1 MDKQTNDETR
11 TADDQVADLLRHAR
25 RRAPAPQAARE
36 RAFAKLHGHW
46 SARQQQKRRRRAVL
60 GMALAAST
68 VLAVGMAFFATDSS
82 LLPAAVAVAELQR
95 TSGNGIQVI
104 GADGQVSPAA
114 NAELLLGQTL
124 RTRAGS
130 RAALAWNSGGSLRM
144 DEATE
149 IELIAADRVR
159 LVSGT
164 VYFDSEPAVADNGI
178 ALAFSIE
185 TPFGLA
191 THVGTQFQ
199 TRLHNDRLT
208 LSVRE
213 GEVAVA
219 AAGQRVLLP
228 AGDEVDFDRSGVS
241 AERKIQTW
249 DERWQWVQ
257 AIAPAFAAE
266 GNSVQALLN
275 WIARE
280 TGYVVSYRDNATAE
294 FVSRVIV
301 HGLDKLSPMSA
312 LQSIPYVADLQY
324 ELHDGVIV
332 VSLLDLPR

>member
-1 MDKQTNDETR
+1 MNKQTHDETR
-11 TADDQVADLLRHAR
+11 STDDQVAELLRHAR
-25 RRAPAPQAARE
+25 RRAPAPEAARE
-36 RAFAKLHGHW
+36 RAYAKLHSHW
-46 SARQQQKRRRRAVL
+46 SARQQQKGRRRAVIGL
-60 GMALAAST
+60 ALAAST
-68 VLAVGMAFFATDSS
+68 VLAVGMAYFAVDNS
-82 LLPAAVAVAELQR
+82 LLPAPVSVAQLQR
-95 TSGNGIQVI
+95 TTGNGIQVI
-104 GADGQVSPAA
+104 GADGQVSPSA
-114 NAELLLGQTL
+114 NAEVLLGQTL
-124 RTRAGS
+124 RTKAGS

-144 DEATE
+144 DETTE
-149 IELIAADRVR
+149 IELVSHDQIR

-164 VYFDSEPAVADNGI
+164 VYFDSEPAVAASGTT
-178 ALAFSIE
+178 AAFSID

-199 TRLHNDRLT
+199 TRLHDDRLT

-228 AGDEVDFDRSGVS
+228 AGDEFDFDRSGVS
-241 AERKIQTW
+241 AERKIQPW
-249 DERWQWVQ
+249 DQRWQWAQ
-257 AIAPAFAAE
+257 DIAPAFAAE

-280 TGYVVSYRDNATAE
+280 TGYIVSYRDNATAE
-294 FVSRVIV
+294 FVSQVIV
-301 HGLDKLSPMSA
+301 HGLDRLTPMSA